1 MEIST
6 ALWGGFSSFFSI
18 WQVCLL
24 QISPFYMAFIAGL
37 FLATAGQEDDPR
49 IGRWVLLPFFAYT
62 AGFTV
67 FYSLLIAS
75 GLGISR
81 LLLYN
86 VSDLRLVSGIAILLA
101 GLYILMVDR
110 ISFLSR
116 NHTPLLL
123 SALSLFVGISF
134 AFIYSPCI
142 TPTMSDI
149 MGIAS
154 QSQTAVEGWR
164 LALMYGLGICA
175 AFGVTGVGLVLLSRR
190 SGVVMQN
197 ARLIKNI
204 CGIIVLIPALLAI
217 TGLMRHYKAF
227 VLGFLV

>member
-1 MEIST
+1 MGIGT

-18 WQVCLL
+18 WQICLL
-24 QISPFYMAFIAGL
+24 QISPFFMAFIAGL
-37 FLATAGQEDDPR
+37 FLVTVGQRDAPE

-62 AGFTV
+62 VGFSV

-75 GLGISR
+75 GLGISK

-86 VSDLRLVSGIAILLA
+86 VSDLRLISGIVILLA
-101 GLYILMVDR
+101 GLYILLVDR
-110 ISFLSR
+110 IILLSR
-116 NHTPLLL
+116 KHTPLLL

-134 AFIYSPCI
+134 ALIYSPCI

-154 QSQTAVEGWR
+154 QSQTAVEGWH
-164 LALMYGLGICA
+164 LALMYGIGICA
-175 AFGVTGVGLVLLSRR
+175 AFGVVGIALVLLLRR
-190 SGVVMQN
+190 SRVVIHN
-197 ARLIKNI
+197 DRLIKNI
-204 CGIIVLIPALLAI
+204 CGIIVLIPALLAM
-217 TGLMRHYKAF
+217 TGLMRHFKAF

>member
-37 FLATAGQEDDPR
+37 FLATRGQKDNPG
-49 IGRWVLLPFFAYT
+49 IIRWVLLPFLAYA

-67 FYSLLIAS
+67 FYSLLVAS
-75 GLGISR
+75 GLGISK

-86 VSDLRLVSGIAILLA
+86 VSDLRLVSGIVILLA
-101 GLYILMVDR
+101 GLYILLVDR
-110 ISFLSR
+110 IRFLGR

-123 SALSLFVGISF
+123 SVLSLFIGISF
-134 AFIYSPCI
+134 ALIYSPCI
-142 TPTMSDI
+142 TPTMSEI

-154 QSQTAVEGWR
+154 QPQTAVEGWQ
-164 LALMYGLGICA
+164 LAVMYGIGVCA
-175 AFGVTGVGLVLLSRR
+175 AFGVTGVALVLLLRR
-190 SGVVMQN
+190 SGFIMQN
-197 ARLIKNI
+197 DCLIKNV
-204 CGIIVLIPALLAI
+204 CGIIVLIPALLAL
-217 TGLMRHYKAF
+217 TGLMRHFKAF

>member
-6 ALWGGFSSFFSI
+6 AIWGGFSSFFSI

-24 QISPFYMAFIAGL
+24 QISPFYMAFITGL
-37 FLATAGQEDDPR
+37 FLATAGLEDDPR
-49 IGRWVLLPFFAYT
+49 IGRWVLLPFLAYT
-62 AGFTV
+62 VGFTV

-86 VSDLRLVSGIAILLA
+86 VSDLRLISGIAILLA
-101 GLYILMVDR
+101 GLYILLVDR

-123 SALSLFVGISF
+123 SVLSLFVGISF
-134 AFIYSPCI
+134 ALIYSPCI
-142 TPTMSDI
+142 TPTMSEI

-164 LALMYGLGICA
+164 LALIYGLGICS

-190 SGVVMQN
+190 CGVVMQN
-197 ARLIKNI
+197 GRLIKNI
-204 CGIIVLIPALLAI
+204 CGIIVLIPALLAL

-227 VLGFLV
+227 FLGFLV